1 MALTSSNL
9 RNRDSGQA
17 LVEAAI
23 GLSLMAFAWTL
34 AFYAAYMVNHAGQCV
49 VAARYAAWSNGNGR
63 EIDAPTIRTE
73 LFKDNSSLVQLETGE
88 ILASGNSSLLGKSS
102 DIVQAIGNLIFSVFP
117 RIHQATVTFGVAPDQ
132 EPHPWP
138 FSLLSVQFP
147 FMPEPRLTEWM
158 TVSATCEWDEVHS
171 TWQGIDLGKIIG
183 GFIGKD
189 RDDLTNDQYPKPDD
203 GSD

>member
-1 MALTSSNL
+1 MALTSPNL

-34 AFYAAYMVNHAGQCV
+34 AFYAAYMVNHAGQCA
-49 VAARYAAWSNGNGR
+49 VAARYAAWTRGNGQT
-63 EIDAPTIRTE
+63 IDEPAIRSA
-73 LFKDNSSLVQLETGE
+73 LFRDNLALVQLETSAGQATRAPGLVGQGSP
-88 ILASGNSSLLGKSS
+88 ILT
-102 DIVQAIGNLIFSVFP
+102 AIENLIFGVFP
-117 RIHQATVTFGVAPDQ
+117 NIHQATVSFGLASDQAPR
-132 EPHPWP
+132 PWP

-147 FMPEPRLTEWM
+147 FMPDSRLSEWM
-158 TVSATCEWDEVHS
+158 EVSADCKWDEVCS
-171 TWQGIDLGKIIG
+171 TWKGIDLGTVIR

-189 RDDLTNDQYPKPDD
+189 RDDLTNDQNPKPED